1 MFLPTEYKSKKK
13 KIFLENKVRNKI
25 FYNCNSNLHFL
36 LKKRF
41 KWMEKYTN
49 KKNNKIIVELGSGSG
64 CIKKII
70 KKDKI
75 LLTDIVKY
83 KWIDQKIDMLKIN
96 LDKKYHSKVD
106 IFIIN
111 HALHHCP
118 NPVKCLKLLQKY
130 LKDGGLI
137 LINEPETS
145 FFLKLIQIIT
155 DDEGWSYKKNIFD
168 SKKNFFK
175 TNDPWFSNTA
185 TGELLF
191 KDQKKFEKNF
201 PGLKFLKNEL
211 SEFFI
216 FINSGGVNS
225 DIPNIPFNKFFLN
238 ILDKVDNFFVKVLPN
253 IFALNRS
260 VVLQKFKNN
269 ED

>member
-1 MFLPTEYKSKKK
+1 MFLPREYKSKKK
-13 KIFLENKVRNKI
+13 KIFLENEVRNKI
-25 FYNCNSNLHFL
+25 FFNCNKNLLFL

-41 KWMEKYTN
+41 QWMKKYTES
-49 KKNNKIIVELGSGSG
+49 KNNKIIIELGSGSG

-70 KKDKI
+70 DSKKI
-75 LLTDIVKY
+75 LLTDIIKY
-83 KWIDQKIDMLKIN
+83 PWIDKKIDMLKIN
-96 LDKKYHSKVD
+96 LGKKYHNKVD

-130 LKDGGLI
+130 LKKDGLI

-145 FFLKLIQIIT
+145 FFLKLIQLIT

-175 TNDPWFSNTA
+175 TNDPWFSNTS

-191 KDQKKFEKNF
+191 KDQQKFEKNF
-201 PGLKFLKNEL
+201 PRLKFLKNEL

-225 DIPNIPFNKFFLN
+225 SIPKIPLNNFFLE
-238 ILDKVDNFFVKVLPN
+238 ILNFVDILLVKVLPN

-260 VVLQKFKNN
+260 VVLKKIKNN
-269 ED
+269 VD